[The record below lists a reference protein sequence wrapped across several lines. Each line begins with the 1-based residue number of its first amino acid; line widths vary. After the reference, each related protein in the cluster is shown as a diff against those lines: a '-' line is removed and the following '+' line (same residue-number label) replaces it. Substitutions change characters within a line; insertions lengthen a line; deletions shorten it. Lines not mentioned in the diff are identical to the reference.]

1 MGVRR
6 CCRSDV
12 LLWCR
17 LHGVALCLLIV
28 LLALTGCRYPT
39 DIEHTS
45 EKIRGGVLDVGL
57 TENPPWVM
65 RSDNGPAGLEPEL
78 IKELAENLDA
88 DVRWHWGSEGV
99 LVQALK
105 EHQID
110 LVIGG
115 ITKSSSLSKLAA
127 LTKPYYKSTYT
138 VGYPESIEVP
148 ASLDGEHVAFHPI
161 NHFIKAL
168 RDEGAV
174 PERQE
179 NPAGASGAVAAPS
192 WWLKAH
198 GYQPGPWELA
208 VDEHVMVLPNGEN
221 GWMLIVQRHISSQ
234 IDIGERLQQLEADR

>member
-1 MGVRR
+1 M
-6 CCRSDV
+6 
-12 LLWCR
+12 
-17 LHGVALCLLIV
+17 A
-28 LLALTGCRYPT
+28 GCRYPT

-78 IKELAENLDA
+78 IKELAEKLDP

-105 EHQID
+105 EHQLD

-115 ITKSSSLSKLAA
+115 ITTNSSLSELAA
-127 LTKPYYKSTYT
+127 LSKPYYSSTYT

-148 ASLDGEHVAFHPI
+148 ASLDGEHVALHPV

-179 NPAGASGAVAAPS
+179 NPAGAGGAVAAPN

-221 GWMLIVQRHISSQ
+221 GWMLTVQRHLSSQ
-234 IDIGERLQQLEADR
+234 ADEDPCAL

>member
-1 MGVRR
+1 MP
-6 CCRSDV
+6 
-12 LLWCR
+12 
-17 LHGVALCLLIV
+17 
-28 LLALTGCRYPT
+28 LA
-39 DIEHTS
+39 
-45 EKIRGGVLDVGL
+45 
-57 TENPPWVM
+57 
-65 RSDNGPAGLEPEL
+65 
-78 IKELAENLDA
+78 
-88 DVRWHWGSEGV
+88 
-99 LVQALK
+99 
-105 EHQID
+105 
-110 LVIGG
+110 
-115 ITKSSSLSKLAA
+115 
-127 LTKPYYKSTYT
+127 
-138 VGYPESIEVP
+138 
-148 ASLDGEHVAFHPI
+148 AFHPI